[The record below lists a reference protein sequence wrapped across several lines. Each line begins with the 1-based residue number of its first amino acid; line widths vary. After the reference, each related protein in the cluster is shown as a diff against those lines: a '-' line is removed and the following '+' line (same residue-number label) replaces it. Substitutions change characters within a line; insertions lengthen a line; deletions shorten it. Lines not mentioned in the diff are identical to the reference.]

1 MNVFLII
8 QVFVIAENSRKL
20 TDSFMSIRAHLC
32 SAAGEN
38 SPCSSVAKNIP
49 HLRMLHKLCFLAM
62 TGNFVAVHA
71 PAVRENVYLCL
82 GFDVM

>member
-1 MNVFLII
+1 
-8 QVFVIAENSRKL
+8 VFVR
-20 TDSFMSIRAHLC
+20 
-32 SAAGEN
+32 G
-38 SPCSSVAKNIP
+38 KNNP
-49 HLRMLHKLCFLAM
+49 RLRMLHKLCFLAM